1 MDNYSLGYPSD
12 VPSQIPTRGS
22 PLGSAWGKRMME
34 GGRHLRRRR
43 HMAKQKP
50 TSSRARMKETE
61 TEDKRE
67 GKPKD

>member
-34 GGRHLRRRR
+34 GGRHGTCDDDGTWQNKNPPPAEL
-43 HMAKQKP
+43 
-50 TSSRARMKETE
+50 E
-61 TEDKRE
+61 
-67 GKPKD
+67 